1 MKKIFLILTIV
12 GFFSVFGSKAVA
24 NEANCD
30 DFIVDEMIV
39 GDEYNPWNA
48 GVTNVYSNNMPYS
61 FVLYNWLDIS
71 DLYGYNCWELR
82 VMRNTIYA
90 NYGYIFK
97 SDDLRRYFYQ
107 FSWYNPRYKSE
118 AKVSGMFT
126 KTQKHNVAVIK
137 QRERQLGC

>member
-1 MKKIFLILTIV
+1 MKKIFLILT
-12 GFFSVFGSKAVA
+12 VFGIFGALNFNASA
-24 NEANCD
+24 NEGNYD
-30 DFIVDEMIV
+30 EIVDEMIV
-39 GDEYNPWNA
+39 ADQYNPWNA
-48 GVTNVYSNNMPYS
+48 SVSNVYSNNMPYS

-90 NYGYIFK
+90 YYGYIFK
-97 SDDLRRYFYQ
+97 STDLSRYFYQ

-118 AKVSGMFT
+118 SKVSSMFSG
-126 KTQKHNVAVIK
+126 TQKHNVQVIK